1 MAKPKKVTP
10 GPYSTP
16 FMTRREREREAQR
29 TATDAV
35 ESTKVIEDRRRREA
49 AAAAG
54 ITKSFGDILREQA
67 NAQASRLGAIQA
79 AAGQNVGA
87 GALAGSITGAVQA
100 AEAAPRLSAGR
111 GVELA
116 ADVEGRATTARKERA
131 QDFRKY
137 LTQSRADIEAGER
150 EKQAAQIEGA
160 ATAKAYDLKEKDY
173 QRGILESD
181 RNYDLAFRELE
192 AKLSENN
199 TGDVND
205 LIPTFSSIFK
215 ESSKKKGTGLY
226 QGEVTFTNG
235 DTGKQEKVKVSGVD
249 FNPAN
254 KTAAQRNQFWKKYIE
269 QKTGK
274 PVDGFP
280 TRTVERG
287 STRVPPVEVFRD
299 IFDSTMALGDFSRD
313 EIYRALLRSPEGMMN
328 TAAVREAYK
337 GR

>member
-1 MAKPKKVTP
+1 MAKPPKVVP

-16 FMTRREREREAQR
+16 FKTRREREREAQR
-29 TATDAV
+29 TAADAV
-35 ESTKVIEDRRRREA
+35 ESVRVIEDRRRREA
-49 AAAAG
+49 IAAAG
-54 ITKSFGDILREQA
+54 ISKSFGDILREQA
-67 NAQASRLGAIQA
+67 NAQAARLAAIQG

-87 GALAGSITGAVQA
+87 GALAGSIAGEVQA

-116 ADVEGRATTARKERA
+116 ADVEGRATNARKERA

-137 LTQSRADIEAGER
+137 LTQARSDIETGER
-150 EKQAAQIEGA
+150 EKQAAQIEGE
-160 ATAKAYDLKEKDY
+160 ATAKAYGLKERDY
-173 QRGILESD
+173 QRGILEAD

-192 AKLSENN
+192 AKISKNN

-215 ESSKKKGTGLY
+215 ESSKKKGTGPY
-226 QGEVTFTNG
+226 EGEVTFTNG
-235 DTGKQEKVKVSGVD
+235 NSGKQEKVPVSGVVFD
-249 FNPAN
+249 PSN
-254 KTAAQRNQFWKKYIE
+254 KTAAQRDQFWKNYIE
-269 QKTGK
+269 KKTGK
-274 PVDGFP
+274 KVEGIPIRSVKRGF
-280 TRTVERG
+280 
-287 STRVPPVEVFRD
+287 TRVPPVEVFRD